1 MTEKKIEQIPI
12 AQIRVVNPRSRNKIK
27 FQLIVSSIEAV
38 GLKKPITVSRRAP
51 DPGDETRYDLV
62 CGQGQ
67 MEAMLA
73 LGQSTIPAL
82 VTDASRQEQ
91 YLMSL
96 VENIARR
103 PPSNRDLVREVRSL
117 LQRNYKT
124 SAIAAKLGMDRA
136 YVNGVVHLL
145 KHSEET
151 LIAAVEA
158 GRLPISVAVKIAGG
172 NDHEVQQALADAYE
186 KGTLRGDKLSAAK
199 RLITERI
206 SKQRQM
212 GKANLTERTLTGKAL
227 VREYQHKIRE
237 QKGLIKKA
245 NETKDQL
252 LLLTSAIRQLLADEH
267 FVTLLRA
274 ENLADMPEQLAE
286 RFK

>member
-1 MTEKKIEQIPI
+1 MNEKKIEWIPI
-12 AQIRVVNPRSRNKIK
+12 AEIRVVNPRSRNKIK

-38 GLKKPITVSRRAP
+38 GLKKPITVSRRAIEP
-51 DPGDETRYDLV
+51 DGTRYDLV
-62 CGQGQ
+62 CGQGRV
-67 MEAMLA
+67 EAMTA
-73 LGQSTIPAL
+73 LGQSAIPAL
-82 VTDASRQEQ
+82 ITEASREER

-117 LQRNYKT
+117 LHRNYKT
-124 SAIAAKLGMDRA
+124 IEIARKLGMDRA
-136 YVNGVVHLL
+136 YINAVVHLI
-145 KHSEET
+145 SNGEES
-151 LIAAVEA
+151 LIEAVEA
-158 GRLPISVAVKIAGG
+158 GRLPISVAAVIAGG
-172 NDHEVQQALADAYE
+172 DDHEVQQALADAYE

-199 RLITERI
+199 RMITQRI
-206 SKQRQM
+206 AKQREM

-245 NETKDQL
+245 NTTKDQL
-252 LLLTSAIRQLLADEH
+252 LLLTSAIRKLLSDEH

-274 ENLADMPEQLAE
+274 ENLANLPEQLAE
-286 RFK
+286 RLA